1 MATVIFEAAPAGNSF
16 TEDEGEEVHL
26 RHRAQLYLGETLNS
40 TGELIISTRCA
51 HAACSLKQPLP
62 CAHVLVPTHP
72 CTPLIACVHIR
83 PDDPIFRH
91 VQFSCAGA

>member
-51 HAACSLKQPLP
+51 HAA
-62 CAHVLVPTHP
+62 
-72 CTPLIACVHIR
+72 
-83 PDDPIFRH
+83 
-91 VQFSCAGA
+91 